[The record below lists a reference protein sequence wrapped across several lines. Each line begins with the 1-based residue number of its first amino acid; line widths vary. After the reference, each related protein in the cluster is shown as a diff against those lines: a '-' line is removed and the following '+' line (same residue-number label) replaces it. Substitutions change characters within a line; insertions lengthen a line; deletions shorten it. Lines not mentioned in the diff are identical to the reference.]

1 VRAFVLRQGI
11 VNNKSRV
18 MQFWHYAVI
27 KNIKDII
34 VEKVAVIDLGSNSA
48 RMVLANIV
56 ANGQFVVFD
65 EQKESV
71 RLGQDMERDGFL
83 KPSRVAHAVKTLKMF
98 RKLCDAAKVD
108 KTYCFATNTVRR
120 AKNQKSFLDEVNST
134 CGFRFKVLTEE
145 EEAMRVYHGVVNS
158 LEVHKAVIVD
168 MSGSSTHIIQYNR
181 RHILNRANLPFG
193 SITLTDRFREEGIA
207 PEKQAKAIEKYI
219 AKELAKHQWLKELDP
234 DVQFVGVGGTFRN
247 LAKISKRIRRYPL
260 DMIHNY
266 HVSYNDFST
275 IYDMVK
281 VLDPAQRQKIKGLS
295 STRTDIFSSALAAIK
310 PFFEIT
316 GFQSVVISSSGI
328 REGMLYNHTVPT
340 TIEKPIADILGHSIY
355 NKLYAYGQNVK
366 HCENVFGISLQL
378 FKQLRV
384 LHKLPRSYVRVLRV
398 GAYLHDT
405 GSLVKFHDH
414 HKNSLYYILNC
425 NLFGVSHRELILAA
439 FVAYGHRPHEFPLAD
454 WNYYKEILTEED
466 RVAVYRLGVM
476 VRIAESLDRT
486 QTCLIKHINCDVLG
500 DSVIM
505 KTMSEVDCSLEISDA
520 MKSAPEFARAFKKN
534 LEII

>member
-1 VRAFVLRQGI
+1 
-11 VNNKSRV
+11 
-18 MQFWHYAVI
+18 M
-27 KNIKDII
+27 
-34 VEKVAVIDLGSNSA
+34 EKVAVIDLGSNSA

-65 EQKESV
+65 ELKESV

-108 KTYCFATNTVRR
+108 KTYCFATNAVRR
-120 AKNQKSFLDEVNST
+120 AKNQKSFLDEVNAT

-181 RHILNRANLPFG
+181 RHIINRANLPIG
-193 SITLTDRFREEGIA
+193 SITLTDRFRAEGLS

-219 AKELAKHQWLKELDP
+219 AKELDKHQWLRELEP

-247 LAKISKRIRRYPL
+247 LARISKRLRRYPL
-260 DMIHNY
+260 DMIHNL
-266 HVSYNDFST
+266 HVSYDDFCK
-275 IYDMVK
+275 IYNMVK
-281 VLDPAQRQKIKGLS
+281 VLDPTQSQRIKGLS
-295 STRTDIFSSALAAIK
+295 SARTDIFSSSLAAIK
-310 PFFEIT
+310 PLFEMT
-316 GFQSVVISSSGI
+316 KFQNIIVSSSGI
-328 REGMLYNHTVPT
+328 REGLLYNHTVPT

-366 HCENVFGISLQL
+366 HCENVFSLSLQL

-398 GAYLHDT
+398 AAYLHDT
-405 GSLVKFHDH
+405 GSRVKFHDH
-414 HKNSLYYILNC
+414 HKHSLYYILNC
-425 NLFGVSHRELILAA
+425 NLFGVSHREIILAA
-439 FVAYGHRPHEFPLAD
+439 FVAYGHRKDDFPMAE
-454 WNYYKEILTEED
+454 WNCFKELLLEED
-466 RVAVYRLGVM
+466 RAAVLRLGVM

-486 QTCLIKHINCDVLG
+486 QACQIKSINCDVLG

-505 KTMSEVDCSLEISDA
+505 KTLSDHDCSLEISDA
-520 MKSAPEFARAFKKN
+520 MKIGPEFARAFKKN